1 MPPMRDILIV
11 LLAALVLVAYLAF
24 APYVLEE
31 YARYLVCYVRL
42 VVLGGECTAPVP

>member
-11 LLAALVLVAYLAF
+11 LLATLVLVAYLAF
-24 APYVLEE
+24 APDVLE

-42 VVLGGECTAPVP
+42 VGLGGECTAPVP